1 MATQG
6 IGGGSG
12 SGVGKE
18 EGEGWPSYRI
28 QKLLAPD
35 TQWGMSRVKGDVKD
49 TGMVA
54 HEGTEQAVAA
64 VARQQEHPF
73 FALEGGASS

>member
-49 TGMVA
+49 TGMLRV
-54 HEGTEQAVAA
+54 HGKSPVLILRKNLSRERRE
-64 VARQQEHPF
+64 
-73 FALEGGASS
+73 